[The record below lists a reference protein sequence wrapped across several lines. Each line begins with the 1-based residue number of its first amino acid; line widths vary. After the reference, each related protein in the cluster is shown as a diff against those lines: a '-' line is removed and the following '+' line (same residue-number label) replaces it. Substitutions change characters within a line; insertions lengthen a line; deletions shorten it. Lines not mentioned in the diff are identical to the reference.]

1 MNKVIYIGQV
11 PQQYLDEF
19 GDEGQYFEF
28 NDKKFYYALEFNVE
42 EGAATLIDTCNRSMP
57 MDYTNYDEIAFA
69 MSNIAEVQKEY
80 QDIQDEMEEFLDL
93 VPAASY
99 VREVTTEEQEGSCYS
114 AADMATAAAQGFR
127 DGRAFR

>member
-1 MNKVIYIGQV
+1 MDKVIYIGQV

-42 EGAATLIDTCNRSMP
+42 EGTAILIDTCNRSVP
-57 MDYTNYDEIAFA
+57 MDYTNYEEIAFA
-69 MSNIAEVQKEY
+69 MSNIAAVQNEY
-80 QDIQDEMEEFLDL
+80 QDIQDEMEEFLEL
-93 VPAASY
+93 VPAASC
-99 VREVTTEEQEGSCYS
+99 VSEVTEKQEGSCYS